1 MSMYKVKIK
10 IEVKSNATS
19 CHIPSIT
26 FFPGFTTETSM
37 IIRYV

>member
-1 MSMYKVKIK
+1 MLMYKIKMKVK

-26 FFPGFTTETSM
+26 FFS
-37 IIRYV
+37 VSHH